1 MKTKIENPFLT
12 TTYQGVEYF
21 CDRQNETANLLDNIT
36 NGNSTTL
43 FASRRIG
50 KTGLIHHVIN
60 QLPKNWIGIYVD
72 ILQTENLSQFFAEL
86 ASAIAKSQSE
96 NSSFGRKF
104 INFIKQFR
112 PIMSFDN
119 LTGAP
124 QFSFNIEKSQVEQ
137 NIESLFQ
144 FLEQQNFKTI
154 IAIDEFQQ
162 ITNYPEKNTE
172 AWLRSKIQQLK
183 NIVFIFSGSRQHI
196 MSEMFTSSKRPFYRS
211 TQLMKLE
218 KIDKQIYSDFVIYQF
233 EKNNKHINSEITN
246 TVIDWANIHTYYV
259 QQIFNRIFSATK
271 SIVTE
276 LIWKQEALRI
286 LEEQETVF
294 LTYRNMLTKPQWNLL
309 KAVALDGIVE
319 QITSKT
325 FIEKNKLGSSAT
337 VLRSLKTLLDDELIY
352 YDFDKNG
359 NKFYGI
365 YDVWLQRWF
374 ENKFE

>member
-1 MKTKIENPFLT
+1 MKTKIDNPFLT
-12 TTYQGVEYF
+12 TTYQGAEYF

-86 ASAIAKSQSE
+86 ATAIAKSQSE
-96 NSSFGRKF
+96 NNSFGRKF

-119 LTGAP
+119 LTGVP
-124 QFSFNIEKSQVEQ
+124 QFSFNIDKSQVEQ

-211 TQLMKLE
+211 TQLLKLE

-233 EKNNKHINSEITN
+233 EKYNKQISSEITN
-246 TVIDWANIHTYYV
+246 IVIDWANTHTYYV

-271 SIVTE
+271 SVVTE

-294 LTYRNMLTKPQWNLL
+294 LTYRNMLTKPQWKLL
-309 KAVALDGIVE
+309 EAIALEGIVE
-319 QITSKT
+319 QVTSKT
-325 FIEKNKLGSSAT
+325 FIEKHKLGSSAT

-352 YDFDKNG
+352 YDFDING

-374 ENKFE
+374 ENKYN